1 MDLSGK
7 WSFQLDPEDKG
18 INEQWYKH
26 SLAGSI
32 YLPGSLQTQG
42 LGEEVSVD
50 TQWTGQIVDRSYFTD
65 ERYAPYRQP
74 GNIKV
79 PFWLQPAKV

>member
-32 YLPGSLQTQG
+32 YLPGSLQAQG
-42 LGEEVSVD
+42 FGEEVSVD
-50 TQWTGQIVDRSYFTD
+50 TQWTGRPTCLAAHSSTTYS
-65 ERYAPYRQP
+65 
-74 GNIKV
+74 G
-79 PFWLQPAKV
+79 